1 MKRVIFIILLILL
14 ATNFASAEGEMTICT
29 MDAMQCPDGSWVG
42 RSGSNCEFNCSDIG
56 IGHTESIVDCYG
68 DDGLT
73 DCMPSGLIVDPV
85 LNPRPVL
92 VEDCPNSYKP
102 VCAVLPTPKCL
113 IDNTCKI
120 LQPSPVTYS
129 NDCIAKNKGA
139 KILYEGKCD
148 GDLRLEQLEFSKK
161 TIQNNS
167 RKEAPDNCLSWFD
180 GCNHCGR
187 ATDDGSL
194 VCTEMACQEHDEPRC
209 LEYVEDLL
217 SNGVNPA
224 EEQIS
229 QIEKKEEYR
238 VVQKTQTKKLFGIF
252 KINFKTEMQLNEN
265 TGKIIKEKKPWYS
278 FLLF

>member
-1 MKRVIFIILLILL
+1 MKRVIFIILIILL

-42 RSGSNCEFNCSDIG
+42 RSGPNCEFNCGDPGAGEILPGQDI
-56 IGHTESIVDCYG
+56 
-68 DDGLT
+68 L
-73 DCMPSGLIVDPV
+73 
-85 LNPRPVL
+85 PRPYEPL
-92 VEDCPNSYKP
+92 PLDCANTYEP
-102 VCAVLPTPKCL
+102 VCAILPTPRCL
-113 IDNTCKI
+113 IEYSCKMQ
-120 LQPSPVTYS
+120 QPLPTTYS
-129 NDCIAKNKGA
+129 NDCVAKNAGA
-139 KILYEGKCD
+139 KILYKEKCD
-148 GDLRLEQLEFSKK
+148 EDMAVIKK
-161 TIQNNS
+161 EIPNN
-167 RKEAPDNCLSWFD
+167 CISWFD
-180 GCNHCGR
+180 GCNTCGR
-187 ATDDGSL
+187 SNDGGPMM
-194 VCTEMACQEHDEPRC
+194 CTLMACQEYDEPRC